1 MNINTLSKFKQ
12 AIEVGTKFKVIEHTV
27 HKNYVGEIRTVSK
40 VQTNGFYA
48 KNSENDMLNG
58 GKGRWTGYN
67 KAVNWKFNNDETIDY
82 LNPNGNVIM
91 TIRMI

>member
-1 MNINTLSKFKQ
+1 MIKNLNQLKKRISIGSKF
-12 AIEVGTKFKVIEHTV
+12 EVIQHTIRPEL
-27 HKNYVGEIRTVSK
+27 NGEIRTVSK
-40 VQTNGFYA
+40 VQSNGFYA
-48 KNSENDMLNG
+48 KNSLNDSLNN